1 MKGSV
6 FVLEPHNFHDLIG
19 CFRDVTL
26 AKGILAGQI
35 LLSCWEAQ

>member
-6 FVLEPHNFHDLIG
+6 FVLEPHNFPDLVG
-19 CFRDVTL
+19 CFGDVTL
-26 AKGILAGQI
+26 DKEILAGQI

>member
-6 FVLEPHNFHDLIG
+6 FVLEPHNFHDLVG
-19 CFRDVTL
+19 CFGDVTFD
-26 AKGILAGQI
+26 KGILAGQI